1 MPQQSPTKR
10 SRINKYIALCGVC
23 SRRAA
28 EKLISEGRVR
38 VNGRILGADELSTIV
53 THDSDTVELNGK
65 RITPAESKRYIL
77 LNKPRLCVTTVTDPH
92 GRMTVMDVLHRKKKR
107 SAAPGSGLL
116 KTRVY
121 PVGRLDFDTEGALL
135 LTNDGDL
142 THRLAHPR
150 YEVEKVYQALI
161 DGVFNDTDAQ
171 RLADGVALE
180 DGHTGHAR
188 ARLVGKDGAGSV
200 VELALHEG
208 HKHEVKQLLAACGYE
223 TRSLTRVSFAG
234 LTCKGL
240 KPGEWRELTEK
251 EVAALRKLVF

>member
-1 MPQQSPTKR
+1 MSQQ

-38 VNGRILGADELSTIV
+38 VNGRILGADELSTII
-53 THDSDTVELNGK
+53 THDTDTVELNGK

-77 LNKPRLCVTTVTDPH
+77 LNKPRLCVTTVKDPH
-92 GRMTVMDVLHRKKKR
+92 GRMTVIDALHRRKKQ
-107 SAAPGSGLL
+107 AASL
-116 KTRVY
+116 KVRVY
-121 PVGRLDFDTEGALL
+121 PVGRLDFDTAGALL
-135 LTNDGDL
+135 LTNDGAL

-161 DGVFNDTDAQ
+161 DGVFSEADTA
-171 RLADGVALE
+171 RLADGVTLE
-180 DGHTGHAR
+180 DGHIGHAR
-188 ARLVGKDGAGSV
+188 ARLIGRDGAGSI
-200 VELALHEG
+200 VELTLHEG
-208 HKHEVKQLLAACGYE
+208 HKHEVKQLLAACGYA

-240 KPGEWRELTEK
+240 KPGEWRDLTEK
-251 EVAALRKLVF
+251 EVAVLRKLVF